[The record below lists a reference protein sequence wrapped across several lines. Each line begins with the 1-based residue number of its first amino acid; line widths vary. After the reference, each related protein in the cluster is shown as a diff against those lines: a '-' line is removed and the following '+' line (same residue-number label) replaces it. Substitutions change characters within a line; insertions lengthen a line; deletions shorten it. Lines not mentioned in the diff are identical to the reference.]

1 MAPGSVAADHRMLRA
16 QQSTRESVRAQLCLK
31 YQWHNQAI
39 LARTKTHD
47 SEKLFNLVSRRL
59 ENAQENHRLA
69 EKQTKKL
76 FGVLERAQAF
86 VIKGDEPVT
95 VTHTHTQAVT
105 VRHFAQERHGIAC
118 ECVWT
123 CHAHA
128 RKRAHPQMYLHAHTM
143 YI

>member
-1 MAPGSVAADHRMLRA
+1 MAPGSVAADHRMLQA

-31 YQWHNQAI
+31 YHWHNQAI
-39 LARTKTHD
+39 LAGTKTHD

-86 VIKGDEPVT
+86 VIKGDEPVKPG
-95 VTHTHTQAVT
+95 
-105 VRHFAQERHGIAC
+105 R
-118 ECVWT
+118 
-123 CHAHA
+123 A
-128 RKRAHPQMYLHAHTM
+128 RGPLSS
-143 YI
+143 